1 MFLLLVPASAA
12 GASRV
17 AKAAATALKRLSY
30 ELDDTELQELLRRV
44 LAGHVAIDSH
54 TAVVAALEDSQLAT
68 ANALW
73 WAKLLGTAAAL
84 LAAGG
89 AWLHFTRKRD
99 RRPAG

>member
-1 MFLLLVPASAA
+1 M
-12 GASRV
+12 
-17 AKAAATALKRLSY
+17 
-30 ELDDTELQELLRRV
+30 
-44 LAGHVAIDSH
+44 LAGHVGIDAH
-54 TAVVAALEDSQLAT
+54 TAVEDSQLDALEDSQLAT
-68 ANALW
+68 DNALW